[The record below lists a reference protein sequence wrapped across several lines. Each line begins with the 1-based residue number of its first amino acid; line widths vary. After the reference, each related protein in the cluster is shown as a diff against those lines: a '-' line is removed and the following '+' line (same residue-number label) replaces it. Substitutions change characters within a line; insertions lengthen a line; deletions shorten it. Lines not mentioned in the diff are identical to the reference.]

1 MQVDAWSEACH
12 SSVCVNKVR
21 NVWTLKSDGGA
32 RWAVDGKAWQ
42 IFRWK
47 ILNPDFCTT
56 ALLEEQSYTLRTG
69 STAML
74 GKRKRSAL
82 NNAMASSASQADLQE
97 IFKRHFEAQF
107 QPLPDQQPLV
117 ASKQPTEADLVSDE
131 ENSDWDGISTDGE
144 ALSIE
149 VVEYTAPTKAERAEL
164 PKEELK
170 GFMVKSRH

>member
-1 MQVDAWSEACH
+1 
-12 SSVCVNKVR
+12 
-21 NVWTLKSDGGA
+21 
-32 RWAVDGKAWQ
+32 
-42 IFRWK
+42 
-47 ILNPDFCTT
+47 
-56 ALLEEQSYTLRTG
+56 
-69 STAML
+69 ML